1 MCYTTVSYC
10 LLQGRGFFRS
20 TGQSEHKCHSSL
32 KHSDFKWGEKRLVS
46 AGLSLDRKKESYT
59 DVR

>member
-1 MCYTTVSYC
+1 MCYTTVSCY